1 MHNLQKKIYLKL
13 YTDKLHTTRHW
24 HAQFDTH
31 AGDMNSHSTFWYP
44 YTDDHID
51 LQHHQQLYNHT
62 TLNTDT
68 PTRVPNTTYKQRSS
82 SDITSI
88 CSTLYNNTTH

>member
-1 MHNLQKKIYLKL
+1 
-13 YTDKLHTTRHW
+13 
-24 HAQFDTH
+24 
-31 AGDMNSHSTFWYP
+31 MNSHSTLWYP

-68 PTRVPNTTYKQRSS
+68 PTRVPNTNTNKDHHQTLHPYVQHSI
-82 SDITSI
+82 ITQLTKFRTAVNI
-88 CSTLYNNTTH
+88 HEFNQKRHF